1 MGLIK
6 KNSIVLAPMAEISDK
21 PFRTMCRKYGADF
34 TFTEMVSA
42 RGIVN
47 NSFNTTRK
55 VVFAKSEQ
63 PIGIQLLGSSP
74 FYIGEA
80 VKRLVKLSPVDFDLN
95 AGCPV
100 KKVTKNGFGAAIL
113 DNPAQLKE
121 IVSAMKKSA
130 GDISVSVKMR
140 LGFRKVTIL
149 ENAKIC
155 EGEGADFITL
165 HPKMGNDGSELLPDR
180 EWIGKV
186 KSVVNIPV
194 LANGFVFSAEDA
206 VELLNKTDAD
216 GVMVA
221 RGALGNPYLFS
232 RYNHFLSTKSFPEK
246 PKIDQVFTD
255 ALEHLELIKIEYGEN
270 LVGLNSAKKN
280 IFWYFKRFNGIFSL
294 IENIMEL
301 QKFNQI
307 KIELEKHVENLK
319 AGKFSTESNEEVF
332 DKFKQ
337 RILFWNLK

>member
-1 MGLIK
+1 MKLDLHNKLI
-6 KNSIVLAPMAEISDK
+6 LAPMAEVSDR
-21 PFRTMCRKYGADF
+21 PCRLMCRKYGAGL

-55 VVFAKSEQ
+55 VVFPQSEQ
-63 PIGIQLLGSSP
+63 PIGIQLLGNSP

-80 VKRLVKLSPVDFDLN
+80 IQRLKKLKPAVFDLN

-100 KKVTKNGFGAAIL
+100 KKVTKNGFGVSIL

-121 IVSAMKKSA
+121 IVSSMKSMA
-130 GDISVSVKMR
+130 GDTPVSVKMR
-140 LGFRKVTIL
+140 LGFRKITII

-155 EGEGADFITL
+155 QEEGADFITL
-165 HPKMGNDGSELLPDR
+165 HPKMGNDSSEDLPNK
-180 EWIGKV
+180 EWINKV
-186 KSVVNIPV
+186 KSAVSIPV

-206 VELLNKTDAD
+206 VNLLNDTDAD

-221 RGALGNPYLFS
+221 RGALGNPYIFE
-232 RYNHFLSTKSFPEK
+232 RYNHFIRNNEFPKMPGIEQINK
-246 PKIDQVFTD
+246 DVM
-255 ALEHLELIKIEYGEN
+255 EHVDLIKIEYGEN

-294 IENIMEL
+294 IEKIIDLKNFE
-301 QKFNQI
+301 QI
-307 KIELEKHVENLK
+307 KIEVAKHTEKLKVGDFPVDENK
-319 AGKFSTESNEEVF
+319 EVF
-332 DKFKQ
+332 EKFKQ
-337 RILFWNLK
+337 RILFWNL

>member
-1 MGLIK
+1 MSIIK

-55 VVFAKSEQ
+55 VVFSKSEL
-63 PIGIQLLGSSP
+63 PIGIQLLGDSP

-80 VKRLVKLSPVDFDLN
+80 IKRLVKLSPVVFDLN

-100 KKVTKNGFGAAIL
+100 KKVTKNGFGSAIL
-113 DNPAQLKE
+113 DKPMQLKE
-121 IVSAMKKSA
+121 IVASMKKAA
-130 GDISVSVKMR
+130 GDIPVSVKMR
-140 LGFRKVTIL
+140 LGFRKVTVL

-155 EGEGADFITL
+155 EEEGADFITL
-165 HPKMGNDGSELLPDR
+165 HPKMGNDASELLPER
-180 EWIGKV
+180 EWIAKV
-186 KSVVNIPV
+186 KSVVKIPV

-206 VELLNKTDAD
+206 AELLSETEAD
-216 GVMVA
+216 GIMVA
-221 RGALGNPYLFS
+221 RGALGNPYIFD
-232 RYNHFLSTKSFPEK
+232 RYNHYLKTGRFSEK
-246 PKIDQVFTD
+246 PNIDKVFSD
-255 ALEHLELIKIEYGEN
+255 ALEHAELIKIEYGEN

-294 IENIMEL
+294 IENIIDL
-301 QKFNQI
+301 QDFKQI
-307 KIELEKHVENLK
+307 TNALEQHVENLK
-319 AGKFSTESNEEVF
+319 AGKFSMERNEEVF
-332 DKFKQ
+332 EKFKQ
-337 RILFWNLK
+337 RILFWNLE